1 MHVIRRHILFQILAF
16 AHIRKIN
23 LKSTDIKMPGLQGIV
38 PPGVVTGA
46 NLLKL
51 MEYCRDNEVALPAF
65 NCTSSSTINAVLE
78 AARDIK

>member
-1 MHVIRRHILFQILAF
+1 MYVIRRHILFQILSF
-16 AHIRKIN
+16 AQIRKIN
-23 LKSTDIKMPGLQGIV
+23 LKNKDIKMPGLQGIV